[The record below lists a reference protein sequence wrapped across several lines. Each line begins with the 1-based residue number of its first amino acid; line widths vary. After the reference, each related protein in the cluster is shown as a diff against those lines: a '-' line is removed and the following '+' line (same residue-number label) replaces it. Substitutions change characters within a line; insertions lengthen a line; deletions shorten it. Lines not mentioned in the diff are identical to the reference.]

1 MSIAENSAAT
11 SHFNSVTCWGD
22 VRQNLT
28 IWKISE
34 KLWKKKK
41 KLSFITEMFVCILTD
56 EAIFR
61 HFEVI
66 IVVILGK
73 NSNMSLPPTFHD
85 ISRPL
90 NEVLTLFSL

>member
-1 MSIAENSAAT
+1 MSIAE
-11 SHFNSVTCWGD
+11 NSVTCWGD

-34 KLWKKKK
+34 KIWKKW
-41 KLSFITEMFVCILTD
+41 SFITEMCVCISTD
-56 EAIFR
+56 EMMFR

-85 ISRPL
+85 VSRPL